1 MKISLTIDV
10 LGEAAAFA
18 IDFVNSYD
26 PMRDP
31 VDLLTHPEEVA
42 RFLYGHLAEG
52 EVAEEI
58 GSALVTHRDRLRAAF
73 RAVADGERLP
83 GAQQAQL
90 AGIPEVT
97 WTMSLSE
104 DGAPVLQIDR
114 NIPVVRRLEA
124 WSTLGFLALAKH
136 VPDRIRVCQSAPCEE
151 IFQDHTKA
159 GRQKFCSKRCNTRF
173 NVAQHRLRERG
184 ERSRPVT

>member
-1 MKISLTIDV
+1 MKIPLTLDE
-10 LGEAAAFA
+10 LSEAAAFA

-31 VDLLTHPEEVA
+31 VDLLVDHEKTA
-42 RFLYGHLAEG
+42 RFLGGYLEEG
-52 EVAEEI
+52 EVTEEI

-73 RAVADGERLP
+73 RAAADGERLP
-83 GAQQAQL
+83 GSQQAQL
-90 AGIPEVT
+90 AGIPEVN

-114 NIPVVRRLEA
+114 NIPVVRRLEV
-124 WSTLGFLALAKH
+124 WSTLGFLALLKH

-184 ERSRPVT
+184 KPAG